1 MTTDTPQSAP
11 AAERNKAPI
20 LAVLEQVLPPSGLAV
35 EIASGTGQH
44 VVHFAQALPQWTWQP
59 TEPDSQMR
67 QSIAAWLAKC
77 DLPNVLPPLALDVC
91 QPDWPVDRADAV
103 LCINMIHISPW
114 HATEHLLAGC
124 ERILRPGGIL
134 FLYGP
139 YRRFGRHTAPS
150 NEAFD
155 ASLRQRDPQWGV
167 RDLETVAETAR
178 QHGLEMSQVVE
189 MPANNLSLVFVRG

>member
-67 QSIAAWLAKC
+67 QSIAAWLAIS

-134 FLYGP
+134 YLYGP